1 MSFFISLEEPLQC
14 ASAVS
19 SGSAVWVWECQ
30 GCLWARYPLIEE
42 EKRSR
47 KRCDLSVVK
56 YTGDT
61 GTERLSP
68 WFKISTLWTFRVYQL
83 CEVVGTKINFFAVV
97 QLLSRIWFFCNPIN
111 CNPLGLSVH
120 GISRQE
126 YWSGLPFPSPGDLPD
141 SAIEPSVSCIGRQI
155 LRHFRETLNSISRH
169 KLSHLHPSWLW
180 YFILTH
186 SLLTQT
192 SQKTNQLSYLHFLK
206 NNLFH
211 QSSAI

>member
-1 MSFFISLEEPLQC
+1 M
-14 ASAVS
+14 
-19 SGSAVWVWECQ
+19 
-30 GCLWARYPLIEE
+30 
-42 EKRSR
+42 
-47 KRCDLSVVK
+47 VK

-111 CNPLGLSVH
+111 CNPLGSSVH

>member
-1 MSFFISLEEPLQC
+1 MIRCGHECER
-14 ASAVS
+14 ASGYVC
-19 SGSAVWVWECQ
+19 V
-30 GCLWARYPLIEE
+30 CLHVLN
-42 EKRSR
+42 
-47 KRCDLSVVK
+47 C
-56 YTGDT
+56 
-61 GTERLSP
+61 
-68 WFKISTLWTFRVYQL
+68 
-83 CEVVGTKINFFAVV
+83 V
-97 QLLSRIWFFCNPIN
+97 QLFCNPMD
-111 CNPLGLSVH
+111 CNLLGSSVH

-141 SAIEPSVSCIGRQI
+141 SVIEAGVSCIGRQI

-192 SQKTNQLSYLHFLK
+192 SKKMNRLSYRHFLK